1 MSREC
6 LKSFVPG
13 LKLSF
18 HTWIQVFRTNNGKE
32 YFNSILGR
40 LFKEKGIIHQSTCF
54 DTPQQNG
61 IVERKNC
68 HLIEVARLLMFT
80 MGVPKYL
87 WDEAVLMPTKMLK
100 FATHLN
106 TLLAIFPHI
115 CIFTSLPLKIFGC
128 TAFVHIHKQ
137 NRSKLDPQLEKCVFV
152 RYSLK

>member
-1 MSREC
+1 
-6 LKSFVPG
+6 
-13 LKLSF
+13 
-18 HTWIQVFRTNNGKE
+18 
-32 YFNSILGR
+32 
-40 LFKEKGIIHQSTCF
+40 
-54 DTPQQNG
+54 
-61 IVERKNC
+61 
-68 HLIEVARLLMFT
+68 MFT

-87 WDEAVLMPTKMLK
+87 WDEAVLMPTKVLK

-152 RYSLK
+152 RYSLKQKGYICYNPISKKLVVTINVTFFKNQPYFTKNHLQGESIEREDPFGKR

>member
-106 TLLAIFPHI
+106 TFWPSSHIFASLLLYLWKSLVALHLS
-115 CIFTSLPLKIFGC
+115 TSTNKI
-128 TAFVHIHKQ
+128 VLNLIL
-137 NRSKLDPQLEKCVFV
+137 S
-152 RYSLK
+152 